1 MPKLIPA
8 SLLALGLFTVTF
20 AVNLQAPLY
29 DAYAAQSDV
38 GATAVT
44 IAFAVYV
51 GGLMPTLLLLGGLSD
66 RIGRRLPI
74 AFALIL
80 GAVAT
85 ALLVQ
90 MPCWSSLVVAR
101 FILGIGTGLA
111 TTAGTAFMTEILGA
125 DRARTAAL
133 IVTSATSLG
142 FGGGALATGISLG
155 FQGPT
160 LLPASY
166 LVLFVIA
173 PILAMIAL
181 ALPRVDTPRP
191 VSLLRLPVFPVGT
204 WVFGAAMALAWSTT
218 GMTIAV
224 VPLELAA
231 NDLGGW
237 SGLIIF
243 LAIFVG
249 FLCQPIARRMTNEQA
264 LTLGFVLIPL
274 GFLVLLAGVW
284 LKFLSL
290 MLLGTCITSAASYG
304 FTYLASLAEVSLRA
318 PDDRA
323 RATAGLFVYAYFGFS
338 LPVIASGILADRLG
352 ILSALIV
359 FAVVQNI
366 ATALFIAIWRKR
378 ASSATFI
385 PSASYIRHW
394 FIRSEFTLRPADSDR
409 SSPIF
414 APAAKVRKVGCECRI
429 LNRCPMLGLGRLSL
443 LHQIPAICWTS
454 EVSCLS
460 P

>member
-1 MPKLIPA
+1 MSKLIPV

-29 DAYAAQSDV
+29 DVYAAESDV

-44 IAFAVYV
+44 VAFAAYV

-66 RIGRRLPI
+66 RIGRRVPI
-74 AFALIL
+74 ALALIM

-90 MPCWSSLVVAR
+90 VPSWTSLVVAR
-101 FILGIGTGLA
+101 FLLGIGTGLA
-111 TTAGTAFMTEILGA
+111 TTAGTAYMTEILGSY
-125 DRARTAAL
+125 RAKNAAL

-155 FQGPT
+155 VQGPT

-166 LVLFVIA
+166 IALFVAA
-173 PILAMIAL
+173 PILAVIAL
-181 ALPRVDTPRP
+181 GLPRIDKRLS
-191 VSLLRLPVFPVGT
+191 VSLLRLPVFPSGT
-204 WVFGAAMALAWSTT
+204 WMFGAAMALAWSTT

-224 VPLELAA
+224 IPLELAA

-237 SGLIIF
+237 TGLVIF

-249 FLCQPIARRMTNEQA
+249 FLCQPIARRMTNDRA
-264 LTLGFVLIPL
+264 LALGFVLIPL

-284 LKFLSL
+284 LKVLAFVLV
-290 MLLGTCITSAASYG
+290 GTCITSAASYG

-338 LPVIASGILADRLG
+338 LPVIASGALADMVGLV
-352 ILSALIV
+352 SAMAV
-359 FAVVQNI
+359 FAAVQI
-366 ATALFIAIWRKR
+366 TVTAIIVMIWKPG
-378 ASSATFI
+378 AV
-385 PSASYIRHW
+385 P
-394 FIRSEFTLRPADSDR
+394 PG
-409 SSPIF
+409 
-414 APAAKVRKVGCECRI
+414 AAV
-429 LNRCPMLGLGRLSL
+429 PD
-443 LHQIPAICWTS
+443 
-454 EVSCLS
+454 
-460 P
+460 

>member
-1 MPKLIPA
+1 MSRIIPV
-8 SLLALGLFTVTF
+8 SILALGLFMVTF

-29 DAYAAQSDV
+29 EAYAAKSDV

-44 IAFAVYV
+44 VAFAAYA

-66 RIGRRLPI
+66 RIGRRVPI
-74 AFALIL
+74 ALALIL

-90 MPCWSSLVVAR
+90 VPSWTSLVIAR
-101 FILGIGTGLA
+101 FLLGIGTGLA
-111 TTAGTAFMTEILGA
+111 TTAGTAYMTEILGS
-125 DRARTAAL
+125 DRAKNAAV

-155 FQGPT
+155 VQGPT

-166 LVLFVIA
+166 VAVFVAA
-173 PILAMIAL
+173 PILAVIAL
-181 ALPRVDTPRP
+181 GLPRIDRPKP
-191 VSLLRLPVFPVGT
+191 VSLLRLPVFPAGT

-237 SGLIIF
+237 TGLVIF

-249 FLCQPIARRMTNEQA
+249 FLCQPIARRMTNERA
-264 LTLGFVLIPL
+264 LALGFVLIPL

-284 LKFLSL
+284 FKILVFVLI
-290 MLLGTCITSAASYG
+290 GTCITSAASYG
-304 FTYLASLAEVSLRA
+304 FTYLASLAEVSFGA

-338 LPVIASGILADRLG
+338 LPVIASGALAD
-352 ILSALIV
+352 
-359 FAVVQNI
+359 
-366 ATALFIAIWRKR
+366 
-378 ASSATFI
+378 
-385 PSASYIRHW
+385 
-394 FIRSEFTLRPADSDR
+394 
-409 SSPIF
+409 
-414 APAAKVRKVGCECRI
+414 
-429 LNRCPMLGLGRLSL
+429 MLGLLSAMIVFSTV
-443 LHQIPAICWTS
+443 QIAVTAIIVMLWKRRA
-454 EVSCLS
+454 VLS
-460 P
+460 VAVLNAG

>member
-1 MPKLIPA
+1 MAFRSQVNLRGPRPMSKIIPV

-29 DAYAAQSDV
+29 DAYAAESNV

-44 IAFAVYV
+44 VAFAAYV

-66 RIGRRLPI
+66 RIGRRVPI
-74 AFALIL
+74 ALALIL

-90 MPCWSSLVVAR
+90 LPSWTSLVIAR
-101 FILGIGTGLA
+101 FLLGIGTGLA
-111 TTAGTAFMTEILGA
+111 TTAGTAYMTEILGA
-125 DRARTAAL
+125 DRAKNAAL

-155 FQGPT
+155 VQGPT

-166 LVLFVIA
+166 IALFVAA

-181 ALPRVDTPRP
+181 GLPRLDKPKS
-191 VSLLRLPVFPVGT
+191 VSILRLPVFPAGT
-204 WVFGAAMALAWSTT
+204 WVFGAAMAMAWSTT

-237 SGLIIF
+237 TGLVIF

-249 FLCQPIARRMTNEQA
+249 FLCQPIARLMTNEQA
-264 LTLGFVLIPL
+264 LALGFVLIPL

-284 LKFLSL
+284 FEILALVL
-290 MLLGTCITSAASYG
+290 IGTCITSAASYG
-304 FTYLASLAEVSLRA
+304 FTYLASLAEVSLHA

-338 LPVIASGILADRLG
+338 LPVIASGALADLLDL
-352 ILSALIV
+352 LSAMIV
-359 FAVVQNI
+359 FATVQIVV
-366 ATALFIAIWRKR
+366 TAIIVMLWKR
-378 ASSATFI
+378 RAV
-385 PSASYIRHW
+385 PSVA
-394 FIRSEFTLRPADSDR
+394 
-409 SSPIF
+409 
-414 APAAKVRKVGCECRI
+414 V
-429 LNRCPMLGLGRLSL
+429 LNAG
-443 LHQIPAICWTS
+443 
-454 EVSCLS
+454 
-460 P
+460 

>member
-1 MPKLIPA
+1 MSKIIPV

-29 DAYAAQSDV
+29 DAYAAESDV

-44 IAFAVYV
+44 VAFAAYA

-66 RIGRRLPI
+66 RIGRRVPI
-74 AFALIL
+74 ALALIL

-90 MPCWSSLVVAR
+90 VPSWTSLVIAR
-101 FILGIGTGLA
+101 FLLGIGTGLA
-111 TTAGTAFMTEILGA
+111 TTAGTAYMTEILGTC
-125 DRARTAAL
+125 RAKNAAL

-155 FQGPT
+155 VQGPT

-166 LVLFVIA
+166 IALFVAA
-173 PILAMIAL
+173 PVL
-181 ALPRVDTPRP
+181 ALIAFGLPRIDKPKP
-191 VSLLRLPVFPVGT
+191 VSLLRLPVFPAGT

-237 SGLIIF
+237 TGLVIF

-249 FLCQPIARRMTNEQA
+249 FLCQPIARRMTNERA
-264 LTLGFVLIPL
+264 LALGFVLIPL
-274 GFLVLLAGVW
+274 GFLVLLIGVW
-284 LKFLSL
+284 LKVLTL
-290 MLLGTCITSAASYG
+290 VLIGTCITSAASYG

-338 LPVIASGILADRLG
+338 LPVIASGALAD
-352 ILSALIV
+352 
-359 FAVVQNI
+359 
-366 ATALFIAIWRKR
+366 
-378 ASSATFI
+378 
-385 PSASYIRHW
+385 
-394 FIRSEFTLRPADSDR
+394 
-409 SSPIF
+409 
-414 APAAKVRKVGCECRI
+414 
-429 LNRCPMLGLGRLSL
+429 MLGLLFAMIAFGAV
-443 LHQIPAICWTS
+443 QVAATAIIVMLWKWRS
-454 EVSCLS
+454 ALAFRNANHAS
-460 P
+460 

>member
-1 MPKLIPA
+1 MSKLIPV

-29 DAYAAQSDV
+29 DAYAAESDV

-44 IAFAVYV
+44 VAFAAYV

-66 RIGRRLPI
+66 RIGRRVPI
-74 AFALIL
+74 ALALIL

-90 MPCWSSLVVAR
+90 VPSWTSLVVAR
-101 FILGIGTGLA
+101 FLLGIGTGLA
-111 TTAGTAFMTEILGA
+111 TTAGTAYMTEILGS
-125 DRARTAAL
+125 DRAKNAAL

-155 FQGPT
+155 VQGPT

-166 LVLFVIA
+166 IALFVAA
-173 PILAMIAL
+173 PVLAVIAL
-181 ALPRVDTPRP
+181 GLPRMDKPRP
-191 VSLLRLPVFPVGT
+191 VSLLRLPVFPSGT
-204 WVFGAAMALAWSTT
+204 WMFGAAMALAWSTT

-224 VPLELAA
+224 IPLELAA

-237 SGLIIF
+237 TGLVIF

-249 FLCQPIARRMTNEQA
+249 FLCQPIARRMTNERA
-264 LTLGFVLIPL
+264 LALGFVLIPL

-284 LKFLSL
+284 LKILAFVLV
-290 MLLGTCITSAASYG
+290 GTCITSAASYG

-338 LPVIASGILADRLG
+338 LPVIASGALAD
-352 ILSALIV
+352 
-359 FAVVQNI
+359 
-366 ATALFIAIWRKR
+366 
-378 ASSATFI
+378 
-385 PSASYIRHW
+385 
-394 FIRSEFTLRPADSDR
+394 
-409 SSPIF
+409 
-414 APAAKVRKVGCECRI
+414 
-429 LNRCPMLGLGRLSL
+429 MLGLLSAMVVFAAV
-443 LHQIPAICWTS
+443 QITVTTIIVIIWKRGVVPPFAA
-454 EVSCLS
+454 VSD
-460 P
+460 